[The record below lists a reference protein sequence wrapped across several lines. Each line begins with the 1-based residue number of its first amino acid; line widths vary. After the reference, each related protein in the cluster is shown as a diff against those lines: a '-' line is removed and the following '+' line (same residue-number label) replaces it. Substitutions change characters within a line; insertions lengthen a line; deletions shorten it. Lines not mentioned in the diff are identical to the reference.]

1 MSASPSPLRW
11 RALTVLALVQFIIY
25 VDATIVNVALPT
37 IRHDL
42 GFSESGL
49 IWIVSCYLTAAG
61 GLLLL
66 GGRLADLLGRRKVFV
81 IGSAAFAVASLI
93 AGLANSPGM
102 LLTGRV
108 IQGVAEALAAPAGLA
123 LIALLFTDPKERAKA
138 FGIWAG
144 LSGLGASAGVLI
156 SGVFTD
162 LLTWRLIFLINI
174 PLALVPL
181 LTLHK
186 LVDESRAPSTGKRP
200 DWPGAVLITGG
211 LFAVIYGL
219 LAATRNAWGSGE
231 VLLPLLGGVALLLI
245 ALIVEANTAEPLVPL
260 GFFGNRIR
268 LTANAVTVVI
278 GGVSAAVFF
287 LVVLYVQDVL
297 HYTPLQSGLSWL
309 PFCVAFMGGLFGSM
323 QIIMRFGPRAAMSL
337 GLLIASGGLFLLT
350 RLPVHGSFVTDLLP
364 ATVLVA
370 IGFGMTN
377 PAMQQASMHDV
388 SESDAGL
395 GSGVLTT
402 LLQLSGALGLA
413 VFVTLSLRDQEH
425 SAAAGADAA
434 TAAVSGYTTAFQ
446 VGAIVLAVGALAV
459 LFLLRGLPGPAQMAA
474 AQQAAGQEGQEG
486 QDGQAQNDGD
496 LAASRS

>member
-1 MSASPSPLRW
+1 MPASPLRW
-11 RALTVLALVQFIIY
+11 KALTVLALVQFIIY

-37 IRHDL
+37 IREDL

-66 GGRLADLLGRRKVFV
+66 GGRLADRLGRRRIFV

-93 AGLANSPGM
+93 AGLAANPAT
-102 LLTGRV
+102 LLVGRV

-123 LIALLFTDPKERAKA
+123 LVALLFTDPKERAKA

-144 LSGLGASAGVLI
+144 LSGLGASAGVLL

-181 LTLHK
+181 FTLGR
-186 LVDESRAPSTGKRP
+186 LVEESRSPATGKRP
-200 DWPGAVLITGG
+200 DWFGAVLITGG

-219 LAATRNAWGSGE
+219 LAAVREPWGSTA

-245 ALIVEANTAEPLVPL
+245 ALVVEANVAEPLMPL
-260 GFFGNRIR
+260 PFFRNRIR
-268 LTANAVTVVI
+268 LTANAVTVII
-278 GGVSAAVFF
+278 GAVSAAVFF
-287 LVVLYVQDVL
+287 LTVLYVQDVL
-297 HYTPLQSGLSWL
+297 GYSPLQSGLAWL
-309 PFCVAFMGGLFGSM
+309 PFCVAFMAGLFGSM
-323 QIIMRFGPRAAMSL
+323 QIIMKFGPRAAMAT
-337 GLLIASGGLFLLT
+337 GLLIAAAGLLLLS
-350 RLPVHGSFVTDLLP
+350 RLPVHGSFLTDLLP

-377 PAMQQASMHDV
+377 PAMQQASMHEV
-388 SESDAGL
+388 SETDAGL

-413 VFVTLSLRDQEH
+413 VFVTVSLRDRQH
-425 SAAAGADAA
+425 QLADGVDAA
-434 TAAVSGYTTAFQ
+434 NAAVSGYTLAFRI
-446 VGAIVLAVGALAV
+446 GAIVLAAGAVGV
-459 LFLLRGLPGPAQMAA
+459 LFLLRGLGSPAQAA
-474 AQQAAGQEGQEG
+474 AGQGDAGQAAGEPGG
-486 QDGQAQNDGD
+486 DPAGSD
-496 LAASRS
+496 LAGSRG